1 MSALSSA
8 SESMRA
14 AWRRIQDREPVSV
27 VGNDLLRQ
35 TTRRALESLRW
46 KLLHLLGD

>member
-1 MSALSSA
+1 MKTLAFA
-8 SESMRA
+8 TASMRA

-35 TTRRALESLRW
+35 TTRRALEALRW
-46 KLLHLLGD
+46 KILRMLGD